1 MTPDSGGLDD
11 NDEINRAVRSRRPA
25 AHKET
30 SMNVHYLN
38 QATCDEIL
46 EANIEDAH
54 AFFDQHSLTLWD
66 LCDCIGDLDARDS
79 VEEITGL
86 FNDQSPAV
94 DTVVR
99 AINQVVLALVTVPFA
114 VVEVLERDTRMSGGL
129 GNAIK
134 YYGPRL
140 ADVSTHL
147 LRASY
152 GG

>member
-99 AINQVVLALVTVPFA
+99 AIN
-114 VVEVLERDTRMSGGL
+114 
-129 GNAIK
+129 
-134 YYGPRL
+134 
-140 ADVSTHL
+140 
-147 LRASY
+147 
-152 GG
+152 